1 MFMTQDEL
9 ATLTGYSLPAWQ
21 RRWLTKH
28 GWIFD
33 TARNGR
39 VVVLRS
45 YAESRLSGT
54 QVKPEPAMNLAWAK
68 KVA

>member
-1 MFMTQDEL
+1 MFMTHDEL
-9 ATLTGYSLPAWQ
+9 VTLTGYSLPSWQ

-54 QVKPEPAMNLAWAK
+54 KKNAEPVMNLAWAR